1 MVLGGSKQCCVRQS
15 VIFQSPTTSAGVC
28 NIVKATCVLRRAY
41 TQLIGTIFLAIF
53 ISIHNGVCKPRTRW
67 TMGKIRGCGGN
78 SISIQIL
85 VIIVV
90 SGYLLLPPPA
100 YARTIT
106 DSSPL
111 DNLIIR
117 PLFHKFRNITFGI
130 VGPTSL
136 LRRTG
141 KFYQSPLRQF
151 PCDTSYGRS
160 PEPPTSVHKLRP
172 GKGLMCFFFFL
183 FWSISRWVGDSRAV
197 I

>member
-1 MVLGGSKQCCVRQS
+1 M
-15 VIFQSPTTSAGVC
+15 
-28 NIVKATCVLRRAY
+28 
-41 TQLIGTIFLAIF
+41 
-53 ISIHNGVCKPRTRW
+53 
-67 TMGKIRGCGGN
+67 RGCGGN

-90 SGYLLLPPPA
+90 SGFLLLQA

-136 LRRTG
+136 LKRTG

-160 PEPPTSVHKLRP
+160 NEPPTSVHKLRP
-172 GKGLMCFFFFL
+172 GKGLICFFFFL
-183 FWSISRWVGDSRAV
+183 FLFWSINGGWVGYSLGYLIDILLSIEAK
-197 I
+197 